1 MVLAAILRKGKSILL
16 NRKKSRENAFIVIFE
31 SFFVKS
37 TANQLIKRSIE
48 FENLKFDSYAKKI
61 IVGVL
66 EKRQDLDTKIKTYL
80 KKWELERISQILI
93 AILEISFYE
102 ILYVDDVDGPVSINE
117 AVELA
122 KKYFGGDGPAF
133 VNGVLGNFLKSV

>member
-1 MVLAAILRKGKSILL
+1 M
-16 NRKKSRENAFIVIFE
+16 
-31 SFFVKS
+31 
-37 TANQLIKRSIE
+37 
-48 FENLKFDSYAKKI
+48 
-61 IVGVL
+61 

>member
-31 SFFVKS
+31 SFFIKS
-37 TANQLIKRSIE
+37 SANQLIKRSIE

>member
-1 MVLAAILRKGKSILL
+1 ML

-31 SFFVKS
+31 SFFIKL
-37 TANQLIKRSIE
+37 TANQLIELSIK

-61 IVGVL
+61 IAGVL
-66 EKRQDLDTKIKTYL
+66 EKRQSIDEKIKTYL
-80 KKWELERISQILI
+80 KKWELDRISQVLL

-102 ILYVDDVDGPVSINE
+102 IVYVDDVDGPVSINE

-133 VNGVLGNFLKSV
+133 VNGVLGNFLKSI

>member
-31 SFFVKS
+31 SFFIKS